1 LQYNLELRRN
11 MDLKGYYRFVN
22 DLVAANHKMLKI
34 ENYAPEGK
42 KPLYV
47 FTFTLESNIKKQHVL
62 FTAMHAGVEYSGSN
76 TLIMLIE
83 WLVGKGDKAR
93 KLLLN
98 YSITIVPVPNP
109 YAYEKGELNGQ
120 FYAEK
125 GGDPYSFP
133 WTLEGVSDE
142 ILNWEAAAIKKII
155 DTVIPELYIDCHG
168 VFYKNQTM
176 IENTGVSVHGMNRP
190 HHTLFVD
197 SVNEAA
203 NKLGYHCEQ
212 FEMRQKAL
220 SVIPNNISRK
230 YQTSTQA
237 ITACTYAY
245 HNYHTLAM
253 TMEIGFE
260 QSGLAR
266 LKRALEL
273 GLFHWDGEYTK
284 GFPVNRL
291 YGEGLHGIHSYFG
304 MRRERKILWQS
315 VDYFS
320 TASVHPQYPG
330 RDAFLII
337 DSTTASKIPDDN
349 FQQISTNDF
358 SFLLDDKKLY
368 KYIDDNFKNRWLALS
383 KAIKTE
389 VPSKPISISLKIP
402 FKNSKLTSVKINGVD
417 TNNYELVK
425 SKFFSMVFLN
435 FSERLTK
442 TTLIEIE
449 YQYSNNLDSASQ
461 NSYEIKHFNHF

>member
-1 LQYNLELRRN
+1 MHYNLELRRD
-11 MDLKGYYRFVN
+11 MDLNEYYRFAN
-22 DLVAANHKMLKI
+22 DLVVANHKMLKI
-34 ENYAPEGK
+34 DNIALEGK
-42 KPLYV
+42 KPLYA
-47 FTFTLESNIKKQHVL
+47 FTFNLESDIKKQHVL

-76 TLIMLIE
+76 TLIMLIK
-83 WLVGKGDKAR
+83 WLVGKSDKAR
-93 KLLLN
+93 NFLLN

-109 YAYEKGELNGQ
+109 YAYEKGKLNGQ

-133 WTLEGVSDE
+133 WTLEGVFDE
-142 ILNWEAAAIKKII
+142 TLNWEAAAIKKII
-155 DTVIPELYIDCHG
+155 DTIIPELYIDCHG

-203 NKLGYHCEQ
+203 KKLGYHCEQ
-212 FEMRQKAL
+212 YEMRQKPL
-220 SVIPNNISRK
+220 SVVADNRSRR

-266 LKRALEL
+266 LKKALEL
-273 GLFHWDGEYTK
+273 GLSHWDGEYTK

-291 YGEGLHGIHSYFG
+291 YGEGLYGIHSYFS
-304 MRRERKILWQS
+304 MRKERKTLWQS

-330 RDAFLII
+330 KDAFLILNL
-337 DSTTASKIPDDN
+337 TTADKISNDN
-349 FQQISTNDF
+349 SQQISLNDF
-358 SFLLDDKKLY
+358 SLLLDNKKLY
-368 KYIDDNFKNRWLALS
+368 TYINDNFKNRWLALS
-383 KAIKTE
+383 KAKRTQL
-389 VPSKPISISLKIP
+389 PSKPILISLKIP
-402 FKNSKLTSVKINGVD
+402 FKNSKLKSVKINGVD
-417 TNNYELVK
+417 TNNYKLVEFE
-425 SKFFSMVFLN
+425 FFSMVFVN
-435 FSERLTK
+435 FSERLVK

-449 YQYSNNLDSASQ
+449 YQYSNNLDF
-461 NSYEIKHFNHF
+461 KF